1 MGGGPGTTHRHLA
14 ALSGLLR
21 GQDRQ
26 SLWPPAPLPPRVPR
40 AV

>member
-1 MGGGPGTTHRHLA
+1 VVGGGPGTTQRHLA

-21 GQDRQ
+21 GHERQ
-26 SLWPPAPLPPRVPR
+26 TLWPR